1 MNVFEVAASNIAIRD
16 FQPKN
21 ISDVELE
28 TILESAR
35 LTQSAKN
42 LQPWYFVVIKKR
54 NTLDDLAELMK
65 GDIDEDLLKK
75 SPMAVAIVGDT
86 RSEFWLFDLGRVA
99 QTMTLVAWEMG
110 IGSCIISGP
119 EPPDRENYRTAAGE
133 IIGVPRDTRLQE
145 LIVFGYPKGTVK
157 VRRKNRKKF
166 EEIVFSEKFGQS
178 MEGAK

>member
-1 MNVFEVAASNIAIRD
+1 MNVFDAASTNIAVRD
-16 FQPKN
+16 FQPKS
-21 ISDVELE
+21 ISDTELK

-42 LQPWYFVVIKKR
+42 LQPWYFVVIKNQKA
-54 NTLDDLAELMK
+54 LDDLAELMK
-65 GDIDEDLLKK
+65 GDIDEELLKK

-110 IGSCIISGP
+110 IGSCVISGP

-133 IIGVPRDTRLQE
+133 IIGVRSGTRLQE
-145 LIVFGYPKGTVK
+145 LIVFGYPKGNMKVK
-157 VRRKNRKKF
+157 QKNRKKF
-166 EEIVFSEKFGQS
+166 EEIVFSEKFGQP
-178 MEGAK
+178 MEGTK

>member
-1 MNVFEVAASNIAIRD
+1 MNVFEAAASNIAVRD
-16 FQPKN
+16 FQPKV
-21 ISDVELE
+21 ISDTELK

-42 LQPWYFVVIKKR
+42 LQPWYFVVIKNRK
-54 NTLDDLAELMK
+54 TLDDLAKLMK
-65 GDIDEDLLKK
+65 GDIDEDFLKK
-75 SPMAVAIVGDT
+75 SPMAIAIVGDT

-133 IIGVPRDTRLQE
+133 IIGVPSGTRLQE
-145 LIVFGYPKGTVK
+145 LIVFGYPRGSLK

-166 EEIVFSEKFGQS
+166 DEIVLSEKFGQP
-178 MEGAK
+178 MHGGK